1 MKKLLIATS
10 VAGFLSSA
18 VSIADENSQQD
29 ISELKTMIQQMRQDY
44 EKRISE
50 LESRLAE
57 AEQQKQTEVATADT
71 ESSNRSQDNAF
82 NPAISLILEGKYASY
97 KNDPE
102 SYELPGF
109 ALGGEAELTG
119 DGFSLGHSE
128 LSLSANVDNYFYG
141 KLTAALAEHEGE
153 TEIEI
158 EEAFIQ
164 TLGLGNGITVR
175 AGRFFPAIGY
185 LNQQHPH
192 AWDFADA
199 PLVYRGMW
207 GQQYIDDG
215 MRISWIA
222 PTDLYLELGT
232 EILAGSKFPAG
243 SGGSSGFDVT
253 TAFTNLGGDIS
264 LSSSWQAGISY
275 YSADVTERQSG
286 GHSHGGGAN
295 EIPTFSGDSDA
306 IGLNAIYKWAP
317 SGNFRNQ
324 SLTLQGEYFYREE
337 DGIVELA
344 GSSPLEQTT
353 YDGKQNGLYLQGV
366 YQFQPQWRAGLRY
379 DYLTSDNKGSDTNV
393 LEEAGLDD
401 EGINPTRWSAM
412 LDWTPSEFSLVRLQ
426 YNRDESYEDADD
438 QLFLQYVMSLGAH
451 GAHSY

>member
-1 MKKLLIATS
+1 MNKLLFATS
-10 VAGFLSSA
+10 VAGLLSSA

-29 ISELKTMIQQMRQDY
+29 ISELKIMIQQMRQDY

-50 LESRLAE
+50 LESRLLL
-57 AEQQKQTEVATADT
+57 AEQETQTDTMATNT
-71 ESSNRSQDNAF
+71 GSSNLPKGNAF

-97 KNDPE
+97 KNAPE

-109 ALGGEAELTG
+109 ALGGEAELAS

-128 LSLSANVDNYFYG
+128 ISLSANVDNYFYG

-153 TEIEI
+153 TKIEI
-158 EEAFIQ
+158 EEAFIE

-215 MRISWIA
+215 MRISWVA

-232 EILAGSKFPAG
+232 ELFAGSKFPAG
-243 SGGSSGFDVT
+243 SSSSSGFDVGT
-253 TAFTNLGGDIS
+253 VFANLGGDIS
-264 LSSSWQAGISY
+264 SSSSWQAGISL
-275 YSADVTERQSG
+275 YSADVKESQSG
-286 GHSHGGGAN
+286 GHNHGGAA
-295 EIPTFSGDSDA
+295 EIPTFTGDSDA

-344 GSSPLEQTT
+344 GSSPLEETT
-353 YDGKQNGLYLQGV
+353 YDGKQNGVYLQGV

-379 DYLTSDNKGSDTNV
+379 DYLTSDNKGSDADV
-393 LEEAGLDD
+393 LAEAGLDD
-401 EGINPTRWSAM
+401 EGINPSRWSAM

-426 YNRDESYEDADD
+426 YNRDKSYEDADD